1 MESNAKLNANVP
13 LVVDLDGTLIRTDL
27 LHESVFALLKVNV
40 FYLFMLPLW
49 LLKGKGYLKQQVA
62 DRVDLRF
69 DLLPYQPDFLNYLR
83 SEHEQGRRLILATA
97 SNADFA
103 TGVAKHLGIFDDALG
118 SSSAENNAGARKLM
132 RIKALLN
139 TLPFAYAGNSSVDLP
154 IWKESCGAIV
164 VNGKNGL
171 RDQAEGVS
179 EVVGVFDDKHNYLL
193 SLLKAVRLH
202 QWLKNGL
209 VFVPL
214 VLSHQ
219 LTDAQMFLQA
229 LMGFVAFSLCASSV
243 YLLNDLLDLPSDR
256 QHPTKRFRPFAAGDL
271 PVVHGVIAMVLL
283 LLVSMVIALLLPP
296 YFFPVLVLYYAC
308 TMAYSLWLKRAAL
321 VDGVMLASLYTLR
334 LIAGAAAIAVAPTFW
349 LLAFSM
355 FLFMSLAL
363 IKRYSELQLLQA
375 DGEGQLAGRAY
386 RSVDTETLAQLG
398 VASGF
403 QAVLVLAF
411 YINSDRVSAE
421 YVRPEALWLL
431 CPIML
436 YWISR
441 MWLLTRRGEMHD
453 DPVVFT
459 IRDRRTHWLALLA
472 CAAFLS
478 ATYWPFIRT
487 FLTPFFPGL

>member
-1 MESNAKLNANVP
+1 MQSDTKLNINVP
-13 LVVDLDGTLIRTDL
+13 LVVDVDGTLINTDL
-27 LHESVFALLKVNV
+27 LHESVFALLKINIL
-40 FYLFMLPLW
+40 YLFMLPLW
-49 LLKGKGYLKQQVA
+49 LLKGKGYLKQQIA
-62 DRVDLRF
+62 DRVVLRF
-69 DLLPYQPDFLNYLR
+69 DLLPYQSEFLSYLCD
-83 SEHEQGRRLILATA
+83 EHEEGRRLILATA
-97 SNADFA
+97 SSADFA
-103 TGVAKHLGIFDDALG
+103 TGIANHLGIFDDAFG
-118 SSSAENNAGARKLM
+118 SSPAENNAGSRKLT

-139 TLPFAYAGNSSVDLP
+139 TLPFAYAGNSAVDLP

-164 VNGKNGL
+164 VNGSNGL
-171 RDQAEGVS
+171 RERAESVT
-179 EVVGVFDDKHNYLL
+179 EVVGVFDDHHNYLF

-202 QWLKNGL
+202 QWLKNSL
-209 VFVPL
+209 IFVPL
-214 VLSHQ
+214 ILTHQ
-219 LTDAQMFLQA
+219 LTETQLFLQA
-229 LMGFVAFSLCASSV
+229 LMGFAAFSLCASSV
-243 YLLNDLLDLPSDR
+243 YLLNDLLDLPADR

-271 PVVHGVIAMVLL
+271 PVLYGVIAMVLL
-283 LLVSMVIALLLPP
+283 LVLSMIIALLLPP
-296 YFFPVLVLYYAC
+296 YFFPVLVLYYIC
-308 TMAYSLWLKRAAL
+308 TMAYSLWLKSAAL
-321 VDGVMLASLYTLR
+321 VDGVMLAGLYTLR

-398 VASGF
+398 TSSGYLS
-403 QAVLVLAF
+403 VLVLAF
-411 YINSDRVSAE
+411 YINSDKVNEA

-459 IRDRRTHWLALLA
+459 IRDSRTYWLAFFACVSFLL
-472 CAAFLS
+472 
-478 ATYWPFIRT
+478 ATYWPFVRT
-487 FLTPFFPGL
+487 FITPFLPGL